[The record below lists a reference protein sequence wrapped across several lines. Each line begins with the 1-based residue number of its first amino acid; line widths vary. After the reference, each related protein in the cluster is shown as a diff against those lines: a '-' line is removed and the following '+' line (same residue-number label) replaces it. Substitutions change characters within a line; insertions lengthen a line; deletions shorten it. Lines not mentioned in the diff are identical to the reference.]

1 MAEEISK
8 TKILDRIKL
17 HYNLKGNSEL
27 ADFLG
32 VKKSTISNWYARN
45 TIDFDLIF
53 LKCEDMDF
61 KYLISGNERFKST
74 SIGNLSIDEQKEL
87 QMKNDAY
94 RLYKDSEGSE
104 NLYRYLINRHYK
116 EKDVIDKTSSFY
128 YKLEMAYYY
137 LKYYETRHVFS
148 RIYAR
153 FKRNKT
159 NGSQIENSMSA
170 QKETAKELYETIK
183 PYIKSIDEL
192 SIKLEQFNKDHEN
205 IFFLDLLINDIE

>member
-1 MAEEISK
+1 
-8 TKILDRIKL
+8 
-17 HYNLKGNSEL
+17 
-27 ADFLG
+27 
-32 VKKSTISNWYARN
+32 
-45 TIDFDLIF
+45 
-53 LKCEDMDF
+53 
-61 KYLISGNERFKST
+61 
-74 SIGNLSIDEQKEL
+74 
-87 QMKNDAY
+87 
-94 RLYKDSEGSE
+94 
-104 NLYRYLINRHYK
+104 
-116 EKDVIDKTSSFY
+116 
-128 YKLEMAYYY
+128 MAYYY